1 MSMLPSGA
9 DAKDEPIEM
18 QSFLDL
24 AGASGLTYR
33 FHRVE
38 RTDQLPAIAGNFAYV
53 RGEGRSFSV
62 VGCGTADTLLR
73 AGDHWPEAIEAYQAD
88 GIFVRLNVSW
98 KTRGREHEDIVLK
111 LQPAMVIADELSYSG
126 AVNGPGSAG
135 A

>member
-1 MSMLPSGA
+1 
-9 DAKDEPIEM
+9 M

-24 AGASGLTYR
+24 AGASGVTYR

-53 RGEGRSFSV
+53 RGEGQALAV

-73 AGDHWPEAIEAYQAD
+73 ARDRWSEAIQDYQAD

-111 LQPAMVIADELSYSG
+111 LQPAMVIADELSYGGS
-126 AVNGPGSAG
+126 VTGPGSVG
-135 A
+135 ASLAAPAPTRPPAP

>member
-1 MSMLPSGA
+1 
-9 DAKDEPIEM
+9 M

-33 FHRVE
+33 FHRIE

-53 RGEGRSFSV
+53 RGEGPALAV

-73 AGDHWPEAIEAYQAD
+73 AGDRWSEAIQAHQAD

-98 KTRGREHEDIVLK
+98 RTRGKEHDDIVLN
-111 LQPAMVIADELSYSG
+111 LQPAMIIADEL
-126 AVNGPGSAG
+126 
-135 A
+135 